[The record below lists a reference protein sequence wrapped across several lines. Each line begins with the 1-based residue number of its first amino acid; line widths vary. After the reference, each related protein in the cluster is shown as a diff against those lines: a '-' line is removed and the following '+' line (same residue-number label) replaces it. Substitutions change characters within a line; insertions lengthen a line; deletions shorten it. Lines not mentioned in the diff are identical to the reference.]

1 MVENLSEKEMTQAC
15 KGNVI
20 PGRVAMKVLDLY
32 SKVLEISGEDGD
44 PSVERSLKRAK
55 VVCRDTGVNVSPSA
69 IPKQRQGAETQIGCG
84 GGEGYLL
91 RPNTW

>member
-32 SKVLEISGEDGD
+32 SKVSEISGEDGD

-55 VVCRDTGVNVSPSA
+55 VVCRDRDSKPFDPGS
-69 IPKQRQGAETQIGCG
+69 
-84 GGEGYLL
+84 GEDGK
-91 RPNTW
+91 